1 MPRNIDELI
10 DHTQATFTND
20 DIKAINVQIVSSH
33 AIKETLHL
41 IMRLTRPLIKKIRFE
56 VPDFKQ
62 ELIKCPVKTSD
73 IINKVDYSQISSVVY
88 REVLKRKK
96 LWKVGEQLPLLKCDN
111 FSSFKIFIDR
121 TLEFLSIRE
130 DQELFRNMNE
140 FYNIILKAMY
150 VVSLSFQ
157 ERVFANHISH
167 I

>member
-41 IMRLTRPLIKKIRFE
+41 IMRLTRPLNKKIRFE

-73 IINKVDYSQISSVVY
+73 IINKVD
-88 REVLKRKK
+88 
-96 LWKVGEQLPLLKCDN
+96 
-111 FSSFKIFIDR
+111 
-121 TLEFLSIRE
+121 
-130 DQELFRNMNE
+130 
-140 FYNIILKAMY
+140 
-150 VVSLSFQ
+150 
-157 ERVFANHISH
+157 
-167 I
+167 